1 MASFGGSLLVGLRG
15 WIGGA
20 ALECARTIDF
30 QAAATFTTLA
40 NSILSALFPHQPPLA
55 ASIFL
60 DTPPPTTPQPT
71 DKYIRRGY
79 LQTPKSTHTNLYS
92 HINIDQT
99 NNQITTTT
107 TTTHLQ
113 NPTSLQYISTPTVP
127 LHITKNGRP

>member
-20 ALECARTIDF
+20 ALESARTIDF

-40 NSILSALFPHQPPLA
+40 NRSSQHLFPHQPLA
-55 ASIFL
+55 APILL

-79 LQTPKSTHTNLYS
+79 LQTPNSIHANHYS
-92 HINIDQT
+92 HINID
-99 NNQITTTT
+99 
-107 TTTHLQ
+107 
-113 NPTSLQYISTPTVP
+113 
-127 LHITKNGRP
+127 